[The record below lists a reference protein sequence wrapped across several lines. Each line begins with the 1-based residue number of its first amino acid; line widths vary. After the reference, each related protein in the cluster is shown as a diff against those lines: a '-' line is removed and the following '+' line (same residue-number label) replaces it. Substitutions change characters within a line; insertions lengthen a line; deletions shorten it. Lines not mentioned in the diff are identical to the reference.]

1 MHKSTIGSLKYQIES
16 LNQKIEL
23 MMDEG
28 ELRDN
33 RANEK
38 VEELNNQLNFNEMD
52 KQALENEKKKLQNT
66 LYETEE
72 ALASEKQ

>member
-1 MHKSTIGSLKYQIES
+1 MHKSTIGSLKYEIES

-38 VEELNNQLNFNEMD
+38 VEELNN
-52 KQALENEKKKLQNT
+52 
-66 LYETEE
+66 
-72 ALASEKQ
+72 